1 MISFTAFTVRSQ
13 FGILKKV
20 GEEEEAVI
28 KSVATSDECKVAVY
42 DMIWSTAIFFPQ
54 TSKFINV
61 S

>member
-28 KSVATSDECKVAVY
+28 KATSDECKVAVY
-42 DMIWSTAIFFPQ
+42 DMIWSTAIFFPP
-54 TSKFINV
+54 N
-61 S
+61 